1 VDLTIKL
8 AALCELYA
16 VMVMDCLL
24 KGGKNCEKQIRNGS
38 GKWCEYWY
46 EKITF
51 LYKYNP
57 YVWSVYFDKW
67 VS

>member
-24 KGGKNCEKQIRNGS
+24 KGGKNCEKQIRKGS
-38 GKWCEYWY
+38 ESDVNIGTRRSHSSTSTTRMSGQY
-46 EKITF
+46 ILT
-51 LYKYNP
+51 
-57 YVWSVYFDKW
+57 SG
-67 VS
+67 